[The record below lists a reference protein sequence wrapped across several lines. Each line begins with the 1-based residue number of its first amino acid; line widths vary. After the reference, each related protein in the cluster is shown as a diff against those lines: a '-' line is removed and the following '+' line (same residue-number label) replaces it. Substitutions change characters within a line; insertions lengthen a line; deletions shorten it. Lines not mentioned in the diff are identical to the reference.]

1 MPERAITY
9 IGVDIAKTNFVA
21 DLSGTSASFAQTE
34 QGHASF
40 IKRVPADACVVC
52 EATGGYEAS
61 LVEALW
67 AAKIPVAI
75 VMPKRVRFYAKSL
88 GLLAKTDPIDARLL
102 SGYARAC
109 ADTLR
114 LYQPLSQAADQLR
127 ELLRARDELI
137 EQIKIEANHA
147 EHPSKHPLLA
157 KQAAKR
163 HHLFDQQ
170 LEQIQAA
177 IKTLVA
183 ADPSLHQRSER
194 VQQIQSI
201 GPVSAWTILA
211 EMPELGSLKKG
222 QPSCLLGVAPFCQ
235 DSGSTSAQ
243 RHISGGRPRARRVL
257 YMAAVSAAQHNPILK
272 PFYQRLRSKGKSPK
286 IALVAVMR
294 KLVELIN
301 LTLKYPNFLL
311 AQ

>member
-1 MPERAITY
+1 MDSPDSRC
-9 IGVDIAKTNFVA
+9 G
-21 DLSGTSASFAQTE
+21 GHAQTR
-34 QGHASF
+34 AF
-40 IKRVPADACVVC
+40 LC
-52 EATGGYEAS
+52 EVAGTFGQNRSYRR
-61 LVEALW
+61 ALTE
-67 AAKIPVAI
+67 P
-75 VMPKRVRFYAKSL
+75 
-88 GLLAKTDPIDARLL
+88 
-102 SGYARAC
+102 
-109 ADTLR
+109 
-114 LYQPLSQAADQLR
+114 
-127 ELLRARDELI
+127 LRARLRRHPAPLSTPQPGCRPTARIAARTRRTDRTN
-137 EQIKIEANHA
+137 QSRTNHA

-157 KQAAKR
+157 KHAAKR
-163 HHLFDQQ
+163 RHLFDQQ

-177 IKTLVA
+177 IKTLIA

-194 VQQIQSI
+194 VQQIQCI

-222 QPSCLLGVAPFCQ
+222 QASCLLGVAPFCQ
-235 DSGSTSAQ
+235 DSGSTSGQ

-286 IALVAVMR
+286 VALVAVMR

>member
-1 MPERAITY
+1 MPASSNACPRTPAWY
-9 IGVDIAKTNFVA
+9 AK
-21 DLSGTSASFAQTE
+21 
-34 QGHASF
+34 
-40 IKRVPADACVVC
+40 PP
-52 EATGGYEAS
+52 EATRPAWS
-61 LVEALW
+61 
-67 AAKIPVAI
+67 
-75 VMPKRVRFYAKSL
+75 KRSGRLKSL
-88 GLLAKTDPIDARLL
+88 LL
-102 SGYARAC
+102 SSCPNACASMRSHWGFWPKPILSTRAC
-109 ADTLR
+109 LAVTRAPAPTPLR

-301 LTLKYPNFLL
+301 LTLKYPNCLFSPRLCVS
-311 AQ
+311 A